1 MNNPFEQHGIQHLSP
16 SQINLFCT
24 APALWVME
32 KLLKIR
38 SPVGAA
44 AHRGTAAEDGI
55 VAGLM
60 EPSKPVEECVEI
72 ANRRFREL
80 TALSRD
86 PNRAKE
92 SEAIAGIV
100 KQGLAELRPYG
111 VPTSTQGKIEY
122 HAEGLT
128 VPIIGFYD
136 AAWDQHG
143 IMTDIKTQLR
153 LNSQIK
159 TPHARQVSLYK
170 AAISD
175 NIDARVSYITD
186 KKAATYHLENHR
198 DHVNALVKIAL
209 TIQRFLSLSKDARE
223 LAALVVPDTDS
234 FFYNDPVARQNAF
247 EVYGF

>member
-1 MNNPFEQHGIQHLSP
+1 MNPFETHNISHLSP
-16 SQINLFCT
+16 SQINLFCA

-60 EPSKPVEECVEI
+60 EPDKTVEECIEI

-86 PNRAKE
+86 PNRDKE
-92 SEAIAGIV
+92 GAAVAGIV

-111 VPTSTQGKIEY
+111 VPTSTQGKISY
-122 HAEGLT
+122 QAEGLA
-128 VPIIGFYD
+128 VPIIGYYD
-136 AAWDQHG
+136 ATWEQHG

-159 TPHARQVSLYK
+159 TPHARQVAVYK

-175 NIDARVSYITD
+175 NLDCRVTYVTD
-186 KKAATYHLENHR
+186 RKAATYHLENHR
-198 DHVNALVKIAL
+198 DHLNALIKITL
-209 TIQRFLSLSKDARE
+209 TMQRFLALSKDPRE
-223 LAALVVPDTDS
+223 LAGLVAPDTDS
-234 FFYNDPVARQNAF
+234 FYYNDVVARQNAF
-247 EVYGF
+247 ETYGF

>member
-1 MNNPFEQHGIQHLSP
+1 MMNPFEAHGLDHVSP
-16 SQINLFCT
+16 SQINLFCA

-55 VAGLM
+55 IAGLI
-60 EPSKPVEECVEI
+60 ELTKPVEECIEI

-92 SEAIAGIV
+92 GDAVAGIV
-100 KQGLAELRPYG
+100 KQGLKELRPYG
-111 VPTSTQGKIEY
+111 VPTSTQGKIKYE
-122 HAEGLT
+122 AEGLA

-136 AAWDQHG
+136 LRWEGQG
-143 IMTDIKTQLR
+143 ILTDIKTQLK
-153 LNSQIK
+153 LSSEIK

-175 NIDARVSYITD
+175 NLDCRISYITD
-186 KKAATYHLENHR
+186 KKSATYHLENYR
-198 DHVNALVKIAL
+198 NHVDALLKIAL
-209 TIQRFLSLSKDARE
+209 TMQRFLAISNDAHE
-223 LAALVVPDTDS
+223 LAGLVAPDTDS
-234 FFYNDPVARQNAF
+234 FYFNNPVARQNAF
-247 EVYGF
+247 ELWGV